1 MRQEQPKGNRSSWWS
16 LRVWP
21 AGRDGQ
27 ATLVVAQAAENEP
40 WRRMRGPLVLLVL
53 SMLFGTLGY
62 MVIERWSFGD
72 SAYMM
77 VITLATIGYGEVRPL
92 STAGRVFTSILILI
106 GVAVLSYAFTTVMG
120 TFFEGHLTRQWE
132 RRRMEKR
139 VQQLTDHY
147 ILCGYGRVG
156 QQIAQ
161 ELLRERENFVVVDTD
176 QPSLDL
182 ATAAG
187 LPIVAGS
194 ASEDDTLRAAG
205 IERAKGLISA
215 VSSDAENIFITI
227 SARALR
233 PDLPIVARVTLEQS
247 VPKLRRAGA
256 NHVVSPYAIAGH
268 QMAMLAAR
276 SATISALEHLQHDE
290 DDLQVVEV
298 RVDTDSTL
306 AGLRLTAARAR
317 IDSHLTLL
325 GLRRGGQMLA
335 PPPEDL
341 ELRAGYIFA
350 VCGTR
355 DQLRTIE
362 NACEGPK

>member
-1 MRQEQPKGNRSSWWS
+1 MT
-16 LRVWP
+16 
-21 AGRDGQ
+21 GQ
-27 ATLVVAQAAENEP
+27 TGAAMLVVAPASANEP
-40 WRRMRGPLVLLVL
+40 WRRMRGPLLLL
-53 SMLFGTLGY
+53 AASMAFGTLGY
-62 MVIERWSFGD
+62 MIIERWSLND

-92 STAGRVFTSILILI
+92 SGPGRIFTSILILI

-156 QQIAQ
+156 WQIAQ
-161 ELLRERENFVVVDTD
+161 ELIREKEPFVVVDAD
-176 QPSLDL
+176 QATLDQ
-182 ATAAG
+182 ASAAG
-187 LPIVAGS
+187 LPIVVGS
-194 ASEDDTLRAAG
+194 ASEDDILRAAG

-215 VSSDAENIFITI
+215 VSSDADNVFITI

-233 PDLPIVARVTLEQS
+233 PDMPIIARVTLDQS

-256 NHVVSPYAIAGH
+256 THVVSPYAIAGQ
-268 QMAMLAAR
+268 QMALLAAR
-276 SATISALEHLQHDE
+276 SSTVGVLDMMAHAE
-290 DDLQVVEV
+290 DDLLVEEV
-298 RVDTDSTL
+298 RIDTDSPL
-306 AGLRLTAARAR
+306 AGLRLADARTR
-317 IDSHLTLL
+317 VNQQLTIL
-325 GLRRGGQMLA
+325 GLRRAGRMLA
-335 PPPEDL
+335 PPPEDFPL
-341 ELRAGYIFA
+341 QVGDIFA

-362 NACEGPK
+362 NACEGPR